1 MNEVTR
7 ILTQLAAGNASAAEQ
22 LLPLVYDELRKLAA
36 QRMVQERPGQ
46 TLQATALVHEAY
58 IRLVDT
64 DNQQRWD
71 SRGHFF
77 AAAARAMRRILI
89 DAARRKQSQKLG
101 GDWHRV
107 EMMDELRGTSAT
119 PDRLVALDEAL
130 DLLAEDDPQSA
141 QLVEQCLFAGISV
154 EDAAEALGW
163 SRATAYRHWAY
174 ARAFLTSQLSDG

>member
-36 QRMVQERPGQ
+36 QRMVQEKPGQ